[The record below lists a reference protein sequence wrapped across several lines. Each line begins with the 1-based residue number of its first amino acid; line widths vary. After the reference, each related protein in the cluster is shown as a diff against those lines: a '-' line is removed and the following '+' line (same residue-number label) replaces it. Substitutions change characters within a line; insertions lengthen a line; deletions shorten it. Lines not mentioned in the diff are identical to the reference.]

1 MVWSIGVPRPSQVTV
16 CVRGPAHPGPD
27 HPHDGCR
34 RRGRERGNPACP
46 TPFGTGA
53 PSMRSLTLGVEE
65 RYVVVLGARDGV
77 KGERA
82 ARELDPSG
90 DRIVPCRLDVAD
102 PDVVRAAAGW
112 IDDRFGRVD
121 VLVNNAAIDYD
132 TDQRAVT
139 ADLDRVRRAM
149 ETNMYGGWAMV
160 QAPY

>member
-65 RYVVVLGARDGV
+65 RYRHDATDPGSVATDGRSNPRTSGGGHWAKREAR
-77 KGERA
+77 
-82 ARELDPSG
+82 PSCG
-90 DRIVPCRLDVAD
+90 PLEVPA
-102 PDVVRAAAGW
+102 
-112 IDDRFGRVD
+112 
-121 VLVNNAAIDYD
+121 
-132 TDQRAVT
+132 TT
-139 ADLDRVRRAM
+139 
-149 ETNMYGGWAMV
+149 TT
-160 QAPY
+160 